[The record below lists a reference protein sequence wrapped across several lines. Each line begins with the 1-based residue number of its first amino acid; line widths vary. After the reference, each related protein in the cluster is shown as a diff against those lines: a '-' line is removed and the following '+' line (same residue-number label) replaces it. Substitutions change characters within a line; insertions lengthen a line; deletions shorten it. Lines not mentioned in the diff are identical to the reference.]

1 MPSASSI
8 AVQIA
13 DEIAALLNNLEIG
26 DIVITCTRKLIVDL
40 SLAEAKTLQ
49 VLVVPHSLESKII
62 DRGLLKERSVL
73 VDIGIMKRAAESELE
88 SLIAIAQAI
97 GDTVEGVHLT
107 SGLCTAVSYN
117 PIYDSDTWLRQHSF
131 LAVVTAKVKVFN
143 K

>member
-1 MPSASSI
+1 MPSSSI

-13 DEIAALLNNLEIG
+13 DEIAEILNNLEIG
-26 DIVITCTRKLIVDL
+26 GTVITCTRKLIVDL

-49 VLVVPHSLESKII
+49 VLTVPHSLESSII

-73 VDIGIMKRAAESELE
+73 VDIGIMKRAVESELE
-88 SLIAIAQAI
+88 SLIALAQAV
-97 GDTVEGVHLT
+97 GDKIEGVRLA
-107 SGLCTAVSYN
+107 SGRCTAVSYN

-143 K
+143 S